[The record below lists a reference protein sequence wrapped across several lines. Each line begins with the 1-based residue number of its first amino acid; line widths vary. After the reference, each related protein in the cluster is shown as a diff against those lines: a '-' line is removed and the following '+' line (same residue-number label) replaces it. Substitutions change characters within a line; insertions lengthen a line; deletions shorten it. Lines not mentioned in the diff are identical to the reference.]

1 MRSLEAD
8 HLEKSGLMEDLSDVD
23 GVARLCVEYW
33 KLMQASLRAADQ
45 LPEKDGK
52 RLIAQV
58 KFSDLQ
64 LKTISGRLGLN
75 LVSFDGEA
83 FLVGMPASA
92 DNGEDFGEDDEL
104 VVAKTLEPAVVREM
118 KVVHKGRVLVARR
131 SDEVQEE

>member
-8 HLEKSGLMEDLSDVD
+8 HLEKFVLLEDSSDVD

-45 LPEKDGK
+45 LSEKDGK
-52 RLIAQV
+52 RLVAQV

-64 LKTISGRLGLN
+64 LRTISGQLGLN

-83 FLVGMPASA
+83 FLDGMPASA
-92 DNGEDFGEDDEL
+92 DNGEDFGDADEL
-104 VVAKTLEPAVVREM
+104 FVAKTIEPAVVREM

-131 SDEVQEE
+131 NDEEQEE

>member
-1 MRSLEAD
+1 
-8 HLEKSGLMEDLSDVD
+8 MEDSSDVD

-64 LKTISGRLGLN
+64 IKKHLWATRVEL
-75 LVSFDGEA
+75 SF
-83 FLVGMPASA
+83 F
-92 DNGEDFGEDDEL
+92 
-104 VVAKTLEPAVVREM
+104 RW
-118 KVVHKGRVLVARR
+118 
-131 SDEVQEE
+131 

>member
-8 HLEKSGLMEDLSDVD
+8 HLEKSGLMEDSSDVD

-33 KLMQASLRAADQ
+33 KLMQASLRAVDQ
-45 LPEKDGK
+45 LPEKDGR
-52 RLIAQV
+52 RLVAQV

-64 LKTISGRLGLN
+64 LKTISGRLGLD

-92 DNGEDFGEDDEL
+92 DNGEDFGVDDEL
-104 VVAKTLEPAVVREM
+104 VVAKTIEPAVVRDM

-131 SDEVQEE
+131 TDEKQEE